1 MWLPKR
7 NTKTFQAY
15 KYRSANLKPAKKHY
29 AKRKGAARMQ
39 RQVNRYRNERGAAM
53 IGLVL
58 ALVFFVM
65 ICGFF
70 AFEASRVQ
78 LAQREV
84 TAICD
89 AASLTGTAMLASS
102 DISNDDAAND
112 KLTYAQ
118 ENAAGWA
125 RNMVLNSNILGIPLT
140 TASNAMNLLNFGNGL
155 QPGQCSYVIG
165 LADPTANYISRSVG
179 DIRGKSVSCFVAYG
193 YRPSFLGMVGVGL
206 VSILGS
212 SYGGLPQID
221 AVLVFD
227 MSASMDDQTVVTFV
241 RREWKHDNSGAGPQ
255 TSFKVN
261 ATLKSGAIAT
271 TTQGCGIIRYISLP
285 SPTAPHTIVNYLNWD
300 FSTAKG
306 SAGTGVNALAPQN
319 LNMTTSTAT
328 NVEVRNSLVCDYYL
342 RTHYKYYDGTGAAAS
357 ATNPGGVVP
366 GYTPYTAWG
375 AYPSNAPGQWSHCED
390 YGSPPGNCDLS
401 VIYGG
406 NGDGYSDVTGNTKN
420 SKTGLPYVTGVVGV
434 GNPPPQPCLPSAW
447 LDTTWLN
454 GPSGIINCQP
464 SLKAVYSDG
473 LSDDPIPSTHLDSY
487 TDVVVNID
495 DPTQCGP
502 SPTNVYPYS
511 QPLAPRFT
519 DFKGFQ
525 FTFDANE
532 PDQTI
537 RNQTFDFS
545 NIAVVVE
552 AARGNLELT
561 AATTPGAGTGGLAN
575 FYRALLDRN
584 VYIDDPTNSGAGTY
598 FDMNSVKIQ
607 NGYQKAYQRLAM
619 MFSQPIYTAMVG
631 ADTAFYQRLH
641 VLADCR
647 FGLVGFSNRQPFDPG
662 GATSGTFPYAVTQG
676 TLPKNT
682 TAGGASDDGR
692 SYYTAFPING
702 NPTFSWDTYFD
713 GTFTTSGDNT
723 ANLSTNGNSGA
734 GFRVPRVGLDVNNE
748 NYQQVIGT
756 DTTSA
761 GTADAWSYTGKG
773 GDSIYNGRPLSLTDT
788 SEALQTAHQMFHST
802 SNGNNYDMAS
812 ATNSRPASRKVI
824 IFFTDGEPTGG
835 INTQEATDTLT
846 IAGPFPLATTPT
858 AKTCQ
863 GDGIGIFTVGL
874 NVSNNAQLKS
884 DQADFLGATTDGT
897 GQGLAARA
905 QNNGKFYPCQTGTDV
920 TNAFA
925 AIARK
930 LSQGQR

>member
-1 MWLPKR
+1 
-7 NTKTFQAY
+7 
-15 KYRSANLKPAKKHY
+15 
-29 AKRKGAARMQ
+29 MQ
-39 RQVNRYRNERGAAM
+39 RQVNQYRNERGAAM

-89 AASLTGTAMLASS
+89 AAALTGTAMLASS

-112 KLTYAQ
+112 KLIYAQ
-118 ENAAGWA
+118 ENSAGWA
-125 RNMVLNSNILGIPLT
+125 RNMVLNSNILGVPLT
-140 TASNAMNLLNFGNGL
+140 SAQNAMSLVNFGSGL
-155 QPGQCSYVIG
+155 QSGQCQYVIG

-179 DIRGKSVSCFVAYG
+179 DIRGKSISAFIAYG
-193 YRPSFLGMVGVGL
+193 YRPTFLGMVGVPT

-241 RREWKHDNSGAGPQ
+241 RRQWKHDNSGAGPQ
-255 TSFKVN
+255 SSFQVN
-261 ATLKSGAIAT
+261 TALKSGAIAT

-306 SAGTGVNALAPQN
+306 SAGTGVNALPPQN
-319 LNMTTSTAT
+319 LNMTVSNAN

-342 RTHYKYYDGTGAAAS
+342 RTHYKYYDSTGGASS
-357 ATNPGGVVP
+357 ATNPGGVSP

-390 YGSPPGNCDLS
+390 YGSPPGNCDLN

-420 SKTGLPYVTGVVGV
+420 SKTGLPYVTGTIGV
-434 GNPPPQPCLPSAW
+434 SNPPPQPCLPSAW

-454 GPSGIINCQP
+454 GPSGVINCQP
-464 SLKAVYSDG
+464 SLKAVYGDG

-502 SPTNVYPYS
+502 TPTATYPYS

-519 DFKGFQ
+519 DFKGFT

-532 PDQTI
+532 PDATI
-537 RNQTFDFS
+537 RNQTFDFT
-545 NIAVVVE
+545 NIAVLVE
-552 AARGNLELT
+552 ASRGNLEKT
-561 AATTPGAGTGGLAN
+561 PATGSGTGKLAN

-584 VYIDDPTNSGAGTY
+584 VYIDDPTNTGAGSY
-598 FDMNSVKIQ
+598 FDMTSVKLQ
-607 NGYQKAYQRLAM
+607 DGYQKAYQRLAM

-631 ADTAFYQRLH
+631 ADTAFFQRLH

-647 FGLVGFSNRQPFDPG
+647 FGLVGFSNRAPFNPG
-662 GATSGTFPYAVTQG
+662 GSTSGSFPYALTQG
-676 TLPKNT
+676 TLPKGT
-682 TAGGASDDGR
+682 TAGSASDDGR
-692 SYYTAFPING
+692 SYYNAFPING
-702 NPTFSWDTYFD
+702 NPIFGWNSYFD
-713 GTFTTSGDNT
+713 GAPATNAATGNGDNVGNVT
-723 ANLSTNGNSGA
+723 AINGGTTGQ
-734 GFRVPRVGLDVNNE
+734 GFRVPRVGLNYNSE

-756 DTTSA
+756 NSVA
-761 GTADAWSYTGKG
+761 SGTDAWSFTGQG
-773 GDSIYNGRPLSLTDT
+773 ADSIYNGRPLSLTDT
-788 SEALQTAHQMFHST
+788 SEALQTAFTMFNST
-802 SNGNNYDMAS
+802 SNGNNYNMS
-812 ATNSRPASRKVI
+812 SSTNSRPASRKVI

-835 INTQEATDTLT
+835 INTQEATDTQN
-846 IAGPFPLATTPT
+846 IAGPYPLATSPTP
-858 AKTCQ
+858 KTCQ
-863 GDGIGIFTVGL
+863 GAGIGIFTIGL
-874 NVSNNAQLKS
+874 NVSNNSQLKS

-905 QNNGKFYPCQTGTDV
+905 ENSGKFYPCQTGTDV